1 MDGRQLF
8 ARKFLTAL
16 LLCTLTLVSAM
27 SSACRVCDRMDEDP
41 SRPQDLHGPGHDGTD
56 SCDKDGCSCCG
67 FQLVVTDVPSIL
79 TQNQSIEIVRMPVAL
94 PPAEPIVDLNY
105 PPRR

>member
-8 ARKFLTAL
+8 ARKFLAAL

-27 SSACRVCDRMDEDP
+27 SSACAVCDRIDEGS
-41 SRPQDLHGPGHDGTD
+41 SRHHDLHGPSHEGTD
-56 SCDKDGCSCCG
+56 ACDKDGCSCCG

-79 TQNQSIEIVRMPVAL
+79 TQNQSVAIITVCAAL
-94 PPAEPIVDLNY
+94 APAEPIFDLNY